1 MLRKRSGYSR
11 RTILTAA
18 GLIAAASLIGSR
30 RAVAEPGD
38 VEAALK
44 KLFGGKPV
52 SSGKVKLDVPAIAE
66 NGLVVPVNIEVESPM
81 TADNYVRAVHLFA
94 DGNPAPNVYSY
105 RFTPESGRAA
115 LSNRIRLAK
124 TENVIAVAEMSDGTL
139 FMARS
144 EVKVTIGGCGG

>member
-11 RTILTAA
+11 RKILMSA
-18 GLIAAASLIGSR
+18 GFIAAASLIGSR
-30 RAVAEPGD
+30 TALAEPAD
-38 VEAALK
+38 VEAAFK
-44 KLFGGKPV
+44 KLFGGKPIPN
-52 SSGKVKLDVPAIAE
+52 GRLKLDVPAIAE

-81 TADNYVRAVHLFA
+81 TADNYVHAVHLFA

-124 TENVIAVAEMSDGTL
+124 TQNVVAVAEMSDGTL
-139 FMARS
+139 LMAKS

>member
-1 MLRKRSGYSR
+1 MLRKKSSYSR

-18 GLIAAASLIGSR
+18 GLTAAASLIGSR
-30 RAVAEPGD
+30 TAVAEPTD

-44 KLFGGKPV
+44 RLFGGRPMP
-52 SSGKVKLDVPAIAE
+52 SGRLKLDVPAIAE